1 MTGRVDSDMTEKLD
15 ATTGPTRPAASSGRG
30 ACVTYRTHITIAKTN
45 TTSHSRKYHSVVG
58 RPDGVDPKKTPTAGF
73 RIKYPNMPTNHL
85 AHLRTVTNI
94 AVEAARRPQSPK
106 IR

>member
-1 MTGRVDSDMTEKLD
+1 MSKLD
-15 ATTGPTRPAASSGRG
+15 QTAARHPRDDGQSGFR
-30 ACVTYRTHITIAKTN
+30 YITIAKTN
-45 TTSHSRKYHSVVG
+45 TTSHSRKYHSVLG
-58 RPDGVDPKKTPTAGF
+58 SPDGVDPKKTPTAVF

-94 AVEAARRPQSPK
+94 AVEAARRPQSSK